1 MPVRLRHWRERRGY
15 SVRELARRAGVGF
28 VTVSRI
34 ENGHMSPTVA
44 MLEKLAKAL
53 GISVRQF
60 FAVEQPTKRRRGRKT

>member
-1 MPVRLRHWRERRGY
+1 MPVRLRHWREQRGY

-34 ENGHMSPTVA
+34 ENGHMSPTVT

-53 GISVRQF
+53 KIHVTEF
-60 FAVEQPTKRRRGRKT
+60 FPAPRRPRRK